1 MTDSKLGEASSSIDR
16 MRNDIFECD
25 FDDYS
30 DQSEG
35 YFENGL
41 YFWSRS
47 NFRGGDIDQS
57 SAGCSSSD
65 AEFELALV
73 NHFFMVSKYFSAGDE
88 DFDDDGSLHV
98 FLNKFFNHQFL
109 HVAWLSKN

>member
-35 YFENGL
+35 YFETGV
-41 YFWSRS
+41 YF
-47 NFRGGDIDQS
+47 
-57 SAGCSSSD
+57 
-65 AEFELALV
+65 
-73 NHFFMVSKYFSAGDE
+73 
-88 DFDDDGSLHV
+88 
-98 FLNKFFNHQFL
+98 
-109 HVAWLSKN
+109 

>member
-35 YFENGL
+35 YFETGV
-41 YFWSRS
+41 YFLSRS
-47 NFRGGDIDQS
+47 NFRGGDIYQS

-73 NHFFMVSKYFSAGDE
+73 NHFFMVSKYFSALNV
-88 DFDDDGSLHV
+88 SVLWV
-98 FLNKFFNHQFL
+98 KNSTFL
-109 HVAWLSKN
+109 

>member
-25 FDDYS
+25 FDEYS

-35 YFENGL
+35 YSEIRFH
-41 YFWSRS
+41 FCSSS

-73 NHFFMVSKYFSAGDE
+73 KHFFMVSKYFSAGDE
-88 DFDDDGSLHV
+88 DFEDDGSLYV
-98 FLNKFFNHQFL
+98 FLNKFFYHKFL
-109 HVAWLSKN
+109 NVA